1 MVGAG
6 TLFSYLSAFVTIVLA
21 LGLSDLLM
29 SFHRLLRNART
40 IRWAALPL
48 AAALF
53 VLLALFSEFFT
64 MWSLTEVER
73 VSFGG
78 LILHMLP
85 TIFIF
90 LAASAVLPDEIDKE
104 GFDLGAFYLDQKLYF
119 YVTLAF
125 AFVSDIPRWLL
136 GTDPTL
142 LDILHHLVSPTGLA
156 AAIFILLAFVR
167 WRWVHWLGLAI
178 VFGMVLWN
186 FPQMLIEAPAAVEP
200 LAANASS

>member
-21 LGLSDLLM
+21 LGLSDLLV
-29 SFHRLLRNART
+29 SCHRLLRNART
-40 IRWAALPL
+40 VRWAALPV

-78 LILHMLP
+78 LVLHMLP

-90 LAASAVLPDEIDKE
+90 LAASAVLPDEVGNDP
-104 GFDLGAFYLDQKLYF
+104 FDLDAFYFEQRRYF
-119 YVTLAF
+119 YLTLSLAF
-125 AFVSDIPRWLL
+125 LSDIPRWLL
-136 GTDPTL
+136 GTQVDFAAV
-142 LDILHHLVSPTGLA
+142 LHNLVSPTGLV
-156 AAIFILLAFVR
+156 AAIFILLAFSR
-167 WRWVHWLGLAI
+167 WRWLHWLGLGT
-178 VFGMVLWN
+178 VFTLILWN
-186 FPQMLIEAPAAVEP
+186 FPQMLIEAPAAVTP
-200 LAANASS
+200 SP